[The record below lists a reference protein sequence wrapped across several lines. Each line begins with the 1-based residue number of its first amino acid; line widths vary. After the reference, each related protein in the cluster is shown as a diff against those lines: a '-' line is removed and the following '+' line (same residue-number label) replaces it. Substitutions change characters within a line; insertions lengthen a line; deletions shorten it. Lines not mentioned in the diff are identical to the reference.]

1 MKNIIRRY
9 DSMNQEKAGKDFESL
24 KNGLLKKLAARGYSA
39 VTVTGYRYLCNSIIA
54 QLKSLGYEAYTQGG
68 GECVLEN
75 YLETHGKNQYY
86 ENLRTVVKRLDDELD
101 DIWNDIHSS
110 KGRTFDLTE
119 DFSIRVNEYC
129 KQCRNKGL
137 ADGTVRIKAYSTSWF
152 CSILIDLGCEH
163 ITDISAELVSRSCIR
178 ITDHNLWGEIRGFL
192 RYLSDEGI
200 TAADYSTIVPHFS
213 RPYVIPAVYSIDEIK
228 KIEAV
233 IDRTT
238 LLGKRDYAMIL
249 LASRLGMRSGDIV
262 LLRCKDVD
270 FNTDEVNIIQQK
282 TGKNLHL
289 PLIPEVKTA
298 LQEYLDARAV
308 FEEEHIFLNV
318 YAPYHPVTTS
328 TMRSAIR
335 KYMTLAAID
344 IGARKHGPHSL
355 RSSLASAMV
364 NDSISYET
372 VRKVLGH
379 SSNNAIKHY
388 ARIDIEKLRLYSIP
402 PAEPSGAFLRYLNG
416 EV

>member
-1 MKNIIRRY
+1 
-9 DSMNQEKAGKDFESL
+9 
-24 KNGLLKKLAARGYSA
+24 
-39 VTVTGYRYLCNSIIA
+39 
-54 QLKSLGYEAYTQGG
+54 
-68 GECVLEN
+68 
-75 YLETHGKNQYY
+75 
-86 ENLRTVVKRLDDELD
+86 
-101 DIWNDIHSS
+101 
-110 KGRTFDLTE
+110 
-119 DFSIRVNEYC
+119 
-129 KQCRNKGL
+129 
-137 ADGTVRIKAYSTSWF
+137 
-152 CSILIDLGCEH
+152 
-163 ITDISAELVSRSCIR
+163 
-178 ITDHNLWGEIRGFL
+178 
-192 RYLSDEGI
+192 
-200 TAADYSTIVPHFS
+200 
-213 RPYVIPAVYSIDEIK
+213 
-228 KIEAV
+228 
-233 IDRTT
+233 
-238 LLGKRDYAMIL
+238 MIL